1 MKSVV
6 CQMSKQMPFVQTSS
20 ESDDNDSNHN
30 QALDIKSY
38 NVPKEHGL
46 LLLKQLYQKKGLNQ
60 QHFLNSNKPTEQQLH
75 HVRNNDTYNSLVSIE
90 LFNPKGIN

>member
-20 ESDDNDSNHN
+20 ESDDNDSNYN
-30 QALDIKSY
+30 QTLDVKSY
-38 NVPKEHGL
+38 NVPKEYGL
-46 LLLKQLYQKKGLNQ
+46 LLLKQLYKKKGLNQ
-60 QHFLNSNKPTEQQLH
+60 HDFVNSNKPTEQQLH

-90 LFNPKGIN
+90 LFNSKEIN